1 MPNRIKKQSNFFK
14 SGLTYVIILITICV
28 GIILYSLSTQLEP
41 VPNEAN
47 TLNHVGSAEKV
58 EVVRAVN
65 VIKIDTDKDIV
76 YFDKPLPDY
85 IPGRTSAS
93 SVDMNYYKSSE
104 FKEKGHFKLV
114 RVYTENVNG
123 EIEYDYSF
131 SRDINGSVKNE
142 VQNYDKVSKQD
153 KAE

>member
-1 MPNRIKKQSNFFK
+1 MPNRLKKQSNFFK

-58 EVVRAVN
+58 EVIKAVN
-65 VIKIDTDKDIV
+65 VTKIDTDRDIV
-76 YFDKPLPDY
+76 YFDKPLPDF
-85 IPGRTSAS
+85 IPGRTSEN
-93 SVDMNYYKSSE
+93 SVDMDYYKSSE
-104 FKEKGHFKLV
+104 FREKGHFKLV
-114 RVYTENVNG
+114 RVYTENANG
-123 EIEYDYSF
+123 EIKYDYSF

-142 VQNYDKVSKQD
+142 VQNYDKLYKQD
-153 KAE
+153 KTK

>member
-58 EVVRAVN
+58 EVIKSFN
-65 VIKIDTDKDIV
+65 VTKIDNEKDIV
-76 YFDKPLPDY
+76 YFNKPLPDF
-85 IPGRTSAS
+85 IPGRTSAN
-93 SVDMNYYKSSE
+93 SVDMDYYKSSE
-104 FKEKGHFKLV
+104 FKEGGHFKLV

-123 EIEYDYSF
+123 ETEYDYSF

-142 VQNYDKVSKQD
+142 VQNYDIVSKQD
-153 KAE
+153 KTE